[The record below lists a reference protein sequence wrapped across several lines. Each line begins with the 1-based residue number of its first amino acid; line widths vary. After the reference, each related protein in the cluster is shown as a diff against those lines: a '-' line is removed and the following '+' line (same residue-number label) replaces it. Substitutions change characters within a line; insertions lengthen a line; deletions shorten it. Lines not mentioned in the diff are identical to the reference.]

1 MALLTLGELIPLGAF
16 ALVGSAWVDIGLAG
30 LSGLA
35 SAPYEI
41 LAMTE
46 VARIVSSDRLGQAS
60 GAVWLF
66 GYAGMLAGGL
76 LAAAAAPRLG
86 WMPTLLVA
94 WTGGSA
100 VLVAGW
106 LRPRRPIL
114 AVLVGRSQ
122 SGRRHPESKGVRT
135 GTAAP
140 QHS

>member
-1 MALLTLGELIPLGAF
+1 
-16 ALVGSAWVDIGLAG
+16 
-30 LSGLA
+30 
-35 SAPYEI
+35 
-41 LAMTE
+41 
-46 VARIVSSDRLGQAS
+46 
-60 GAVWLF
+60 
-66 GYAGMLAGGL
+66 
-76 LAAAAAPRLG
+76 
-86 WMPTLLVA
+86 MPTLLVA